1 MAIES
6 DKESCQS
13 KNPISQAPEP
23 KSTPQHILDTILGQ
37 IDKAKE
43 EQCLEYTLPTEDAY
57 LVLQLL
63 DADADFKRRMM

>member
-6 DKESCQS
+6 DKEIYQS
-13 KNPISQAPEP
+13 KIPISQVPEP
-23 KSTPQHILDTILGQ
+23 QPTPQHILDTILGQ

-43 EQCLEYTLPTEDAY
+43 EQCLEYTLRTEDTY

-63 DADADFKRRMM
+63 HADADFERRMT